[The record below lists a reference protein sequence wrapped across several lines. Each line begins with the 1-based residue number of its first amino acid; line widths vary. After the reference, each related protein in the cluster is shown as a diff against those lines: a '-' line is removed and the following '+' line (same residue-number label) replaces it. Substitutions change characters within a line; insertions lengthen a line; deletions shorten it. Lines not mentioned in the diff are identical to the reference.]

1 MNSYDYVVEANIIIS
16 LIFSNFAKIV
26 LLLITEKMA
35 IQILLLILGLTLIL
49 FGANWL
55 VDGSTSIARKT
66 GMSEFVIG
74 LTIVGIGTSTPE
86 MVVSFIAAF
95 QGQSEIALG
104 NVIGSNIFNI
114 LMILG
119 ITTLISPIT
128 MSKENRVKDIPI
140 NILVT
145 GALLLIWVAHSVL
158 GLGANQISRVEGIL
172 MLVAFTAYLWM
183 MFRSG
188 SNTVEDSS
196 EEDTKTYSNW
206 VSILMIIGGLGC
218 LIGGGKF
225 FVNSATAIAQ
235 YLNLSEKL
243 IAITIMAAGTSLP
256 ELATCIVAARKGRN
270 QMALGNVLGSNI
282 ANILLIV
289 GGAAVISP
297 LSLSA
302 ISWVDLSVVMLASI
316 VLLVS
321 AYTIKR
327 DRIDRREGL
336 LFIIIE
342 VAYMIWLCING

>member
-1 MNSYDYVVEANIIIS
+1 
-16 LIFSNFAKIV
+16 
-26 LLLITEKMA
+26 MA

-95 QGQSEIALG
+95 QGQSELALG

-119 ITTLISPIT
+119 VTTLISPIT
-128 MSKENRVKDIPI
+128 MTKDNRVKDIPL

-145 GALLLIWVAHSVL
+145 GGLMLIWLLHSIL
-158 GLGANQISRVEGIL
+158 GVGTNEISRLEGGL
-172 MLVAFTAYLWM
+172 MLASFMFYLWM

-188 SNTVEDSS
+188 SGA
-196 EEDTKTYSNW
+196 EETGQAEESKTFPNW
-206 VSILMIIGGLGC
+206 LSVLMILGGLGGLIIGGR
-218 LIGGGKF
+218 F

-235 YLNLSEKL
+235 YLNLSEKF

-270 QMALGNVLGSNI
+270 QMALGNVIGSNI

-289 GGAAVISP
+289 GGAALISP
-297 LSLSA
+297 LSLASIA
-302 ISWVDLSVVMLASI
+302 WVDFAVMMVASL
-316 VLLVS
+316 VLLMS

-336 LFIIIE
+336 LFLVIE
-342 VAYMIWLCING
+342 VAYMVWLFLNA

>member
-1 MNSYDYVVEANIIIS
+1 
-16 LIFSNFAKIV
+16 
-26 LLLITEKMA
+26 MA
-35 IQILLLILGLTLIL
+35 IQILLLIVGLALIL

-95 QGQSEIALG
+95 QGQSELALG

-119 ITTLISPIT
+119 VTTLISPIT
-128 MSKENRVKDIPI
+128 MSKDNRVKDIPL

-145 GALLLIWVAHSVL
+145 GGLMLIWLLHSVL
-158 GLGANQISRVEGIL
+158 GVGANEISRLEGGL
-172 MLVAFTAYLWM
+172 MLAAFAFYLWM

-188 SNTVEDSS
+188 SGA
-196 EEDTKTYSNW
+196 EETGQAEETKTFPNW
-206 VSILMIIGGLGC
+206 LAVLMILGGLGGLIIGGR
-218 LIGGGKF
+218 F

-235 YLNLSEKL
+235 YLNLSEKF

-270 QMALGNVLGSNI
+270 QMALGNVIGSNI

-289 GGAAVISP
+289 GGAALISP
-297 LSLSA
+297 LSLAS
-302 ISWVDLSVVMLASI
+302 ISWVDFAVMMVASL
-316 VLLVS
+316 VLLMS

-336 LFIIIE
+336 LFLVIE
-342 VAYMIWLCING
+342 VAYMVWLFLNA

>member
-1 MNSYDYVVEANIIIS
+1 
-16 LIFSNFAKIV
+16 
-26 LLLITEKMA
+26 MA

-86 MVVSFIAAF
+86 MVVSYIAAF
-95 QGQSEIALG
+95 QGQSELALG

-119 ITTLISPIT
+119 VTTLISPIT
-128 MSKENRVKDIPI
+128 MSKDNRVKDIPL

-145 GALLLIWVAHSVL
+145 GGLMLIWFLHSVL
-158 GLGANQISRVEGIL
+158 GVGTSEISRLEGGL
-172 MLVAFTAYLWM
+172 MLAAFMFYLWM

-188 SNTVEDSS
+188 SGA
-196 EEDTKTYSNW
+196 EETGQAEESKTFPNW
-206 VSILMIIGGLGC
+206 LSVLMILGGLGGLIIGGR
-218 LIGGGKF
+218 F

-235 YLNLSEKL
+235 YLNLSEKF

-270 QMALGNVLGSNI
+270 QMALGNVIGSNI

-289 GGAAVISP
+289 GGAALISP
-297 LSLSA
+297 LSLASIA
-302 ISWVDLSVVMLASI
+302 WVDFAVMMVASL
-316 VLLVS
+316 VLLMS

-336 LFIIIE
+336 LFIVIE
-342 VAYMIWLCING
+342 VAYMVWLFLNA

>member
-1 MNSYDYVVEANIIIS
+1 MI
-16 LIFSNFAKIV
+16 L
-26 LLLITEKMA
+26 
-35 IQILLLILGLTLIL
+35 QILLLVAGLLLIL
-49 FGANWL
+49 LGANWL

-86 MVVSFIAAF
+86 MVVSFLSAF
-95 QGQSEIALG
+95 QGKSEMALG

-119 ITTLISPIT
+119 VTTLISPIT
-128 MSKENRVKDIPI
+128 MSKENRVKDIPM
-140 NILVT
+140 NIIVT
-145 GALLLIWVAHSVL
+145 GALLLIWVLHSVL
-158 GLGANQISRVEGIL
+158 GIGANEISRFEGAL
-172 MLVAFTAYLWM
+172 MLAAFAAYLWM

-188 SNTVEDSS
+188 SNSS
-196 EEDTKTYSNW
+196 EETSEEETKTYSTW
-206 VSILMIIGGLGC
+206 MSLLMIVAGLAC
-218 LIGGGKF
+218 LIGGGKL
-225 FVNSATAIAQ
+225 FVNSATYIAQ
-235 YLNLSEKL
+235 ALNLSEKF

-282 ANILLIV
+282 ANILIIV

-297 LSLSA
+297 LSLHA
-302 ISWVDLSVVMLASI
+302 ISIVDLSVMMIAGL
-316 VLLVS
+316 VLWSS

-336 LFIIIE
+336 IFILIE
-342 VAYMIWLCING
+342 VAYMVWLFIKG

>member
-1 MNSYDYVVEANIIIS
+1 
-16 LIFSNFAKIV
+16 
-26 LLLITEKMA
+26 MA
-35 IQILLLILGLTLIL
+35 IQILLLIVGLTLIL

-95 QGQSEIALG
+95 QGQSELALG

-119 ITTLISPIT
+119 VTTLISPIT
-128 MSKENRVKDIPI
+128 MSKDNRVKDIPL

-145 GALLLIWVAHSVL
+145 GGLMLIWLLHSVL
-158 GLGANQISRVEGIL
+158 GVGANEISRLEGGL
-172 MLVAFTAYLWM
+172 MLAAFAFYLWM

-188 SNTVEDSS
+188 SGA
-196 EEDTKTYSNW
+196 EETGQAEETKTFPNW
-206 VSILMIIGGLGC
+206 LAVLMILGGLGGLIIGGR
-218 LIGGGKF
+218 F

-235 YLNLSEKL
+235 YLNLSEKF

-270 QMALGNVLGSNI
+270 QMALGNVIGSNI

-289 GGAAVISP
+289 GGAALISP
-297 LSLSA
+297 LSLASIA
-302 ISWVDLSVVMLASI
+302 WVDFAVMMVASL
-316 VLLVS
+316 VLLMS

-336 LFIIIE
+336 LFIVIE
-342 VAYMIWLCING
+342 VAYMIWLFLNA

>member
-1 MNSYDYVVEANIIIS
+1 
-16 LIFSNFAKIV
+16 
-26 LLLITEKMA
+26 MA
-35 IQILLLILGLTLIL
+35 VQILLLILGLTLIL
-49 FGANWL
+49 LGANWL

-86 MVVSFIAAF
+86 MVVSYISAF
-95 QGQSEIALG
+95 QGQPELALG

-119 ITTLISPIT
+119 VTTLISPIT
-128 MSKENRVKDIPI
+128 MSKDNRLKDIPL

-145 GALLLIWVAHSVL
+145 GGLMLIWLVHSVL
-158 GLGANQISRVEGIL
+158 GVGANEISRIEGGL
-172 MLVAFTAYLWM
+172 MLAAFAFYLWM

-188 SNTVEDSS
+188 NSA
-196 EEDTKTYSNW
+196 EEDPQEEETKTFPNW
-206 VSILMIIGGLGC
+206 LAVIMIIGGLGG
-218 LIGGGKF
+218 LIIGGRF

-235 YLNLSEKL
+235 YLNLSEKF

-270 QMALGNVLGSNI
+270 QMALGNVIGSNI

-297 LSLSA
+297 LSLASIA
-302 ISWVDLSVVMLASI
+302 WVDFAVMMVASL
-316 VLLVS
+316 VLLMS
-321 AYTIKR
+321 AYSIKR

-342 VAYMIWLCING
+342 AAYMIWLFLNA

>member
-1 MNSYDYVVEANIIIS
+1 MVLNI
-16 LIFSNFAKIV
+16 F
-26 LLLITEKMA
+26 LLVA
-35 IQILLLILGLTLIL
+35 GLLLIL

-55 VDGSTSIARKT
+55 VDGSTSIARRT

-86 MVVSFIAAF
+86 MVVSFISAF
-95 QGQSEIALG
+95 QGKSEMALG

-119 ITTLISPIT
+119 VTTLISPIT
-128 MSKENRVKDIPI
+128 MSKDNRVKDIPM

-145 GALLLIWVAHSVL
+145 GVLLLLWVLHSVL
-158 GLGANQISRVEGIL
+158 GVGANEISRFEGVL
-172 MLVAFTAYLWM
+172 MLVAFAAYLWM

-188 SNTVEDSS
+188 SDSNQDTS
-196 EEDTKTYSNW
+196 EEKTKTYSTW
-206 VSILMIIGGLGC
+206 MSLLLIAAGLAC
-218 LIGGGKF
+218 LIGGGKL
-225 FVNSATAIAQ
+225 FVKSATSIAEA
-235 YLNLSEKL
+235 LNLSEKF

-282 ANILLIV
+282 ANILMIV

-297 LSLSA
+297 LSLKA
-302 ISWVDLSVVMLASI
+302 ISFVDLFVMLFAGI
-316 VLLVS
+316 VLLAS

-327 DRIDRREGL
+327 DRIDRREGVV
-336 LFIIIE
+336 FILIE
-342 VAYMIWLCING
+342 VAYMVWLFMKG

>member
-1 MNSYDYVVEANIIIS
+1 
-16 LIFSNFAKIV
+16 
-26 LLLITEKMA
+26 MA

-95 QGQSEIALG
+95 QGQSELALG

-119 ITTLISPIT
+119 VTTLISPIT
-128 MSKENRVKDIPI
+128 MTKDNRVKDIPL

-145 GALLLIWVAHSVL
+145 GGLMLIWLLHSVL
-158 GLGANQISRVEGIL
+158 GVGTNEISRLEGGL
-172 MLVAFTAYLWM
+172 MLAAFMFYLWM

-188 SNTVEDSS
+188 SGA
-196 EEDTKTYSNW
+196 EETGQAEESKTFPNW
-206 VSILMIIGGLGC
+206 LSVLMILGGLGGLIIGGR
-218 LIGGGKF
+218 F

-235 YLNLSEKL
+235 YLNLSEKF

-270 QMALGNVLGSNI
+270 QMALGNVIGSNI

-289 GGAAVISP
+289 GGAALISP
-297 LSLSA
+297 LSL
-302 ISWVDLSVVMLASI
+302 ASI
-316 VLLVS
+316 ARVDFSGMMVASLVLLMS

-336 LFIIIE
+336 LFIVIE
-342 VAYMIWLCING
+342 VAYMVWLFLNA

>member
-1 MNSYDYVVEANIIIS
+1 
-16 LIFSNFAKIV
+16 
-26 LLLITEKMA
+26 MA

-95 QGQSEIALG
+95 QGQSELALG

-119 ITTLISPIT
+119 VTTLISPIT
-128 MSKENRVKDIPI
+128 MTKDNRVKDIPL

-145 GALLLIWVAHSVL
+145 GGLMLIWLLHSVL
-158 GLGANQISRVEGIL
+158 GVGTNEISRLEGGL
-172 MLVAFTAYLWM
+172 MLAAFMFYLWM

-188 SNTVEDSS
+188 SGA
-196 EEDTKTYSNW
+196 EETEQAEESKTFPNW
-206 VSILMIIGGLGC
+206 LSVLMILGGLGGLIIGGR
-218 LIGGGKF
+218 F

-235 YLNLSEKL
+235 YLNLSEKF

-270 QMALGNVLGSNI
+270 QMALGNVIGSNI

-289 GGAAVISP
+289 GGAALISP
-297 LSLSA
+297 LSLASIA
-302 ISWVDLSVVMLASI
+302 WVDFAVMMVASL
-316 VLLVS
+316 VLLMS

-336 LFIIIE
+336 LFIVIE
-342 VAYMIWLCING
+342 VAYMVWLFLNA

>member
-1 MNSYDYVVEANIIIS
+1 
-16 LIFSNFAKIV
+16 
-26 LLLITEKMA
+26 MA
-35 IQILLLILGLTLIL
+35 LQILLLILGLTLIL
-49 FGANWL
+49 LGANWL

-95 QGQSEIALG
+95 QGQPELALG

-119 ITTLISPIT
+119 VTTLISPIT
-128 MSKENRVKDIPI
+128 MSKDNRLQDIPL

-145 GALLLIWVAHSVL
+145 GGLMLIWLVHSVL
-158 GLGANQISRVEGIL
+158 GVGANEISRIEGGI
-172 MLVAFTAYLWM
+172 MLAAFAFYLWM

-188 SNTVEDSS
+188 NGA
-196 EEDTKTYSNW
+196 EETLQEEETKIFPNW
-206 VSILMIIGGLGC
+206 LAVIMILGGLGGLIIGGR
-218 LIGGGKF
+218 F

-235 YLNLSEKL
+235 YLNLSEKF

-270 QMALGNVLGSNI
+270 QMALGNVIGSNI

-297 LSLSA
+297 LSLASIA
-302 ISWVDLSVVMLASI
+302 WVDFAVMMVASL
-316 VLLVS
+316 VLLMS

-342 VAYMIWLCING
+342 AAYMIWLFLNA

>member
-1 MNSYDYVVEANIIIS
+1 
-16 LIFSNFAKIV
+16 
-26 LLLITEKMA
+26 MA

-95 QGQSEIALG
+95 QGQSELALG

-119 ITTLISPIT
+119 VTTLISPIT
-128 MSKENRVKDIPI
+128 MSKDNRVKDIPL

-145 GALLLIWVAHSVL
+145 GGLMLIWLLHSVL
-158 GLGANQISRVEGIL
+158 GVGTNEISRLEGGL
-172 MLVAFTAYLWM
+172 MLAAFMFYLWM

-188 SNTVEDSS
+188 SGA
-196 EEDTKTYSNW
+196 EETGQAEESKTFPNW
-206 VSILMIIGGLGC
+206 LSVLMILGGLGGLIIGGR
-218 LIGGGKF
+218 F

-235 YLNLSEKL
+235 YLNLSEKF

-270 QMALGNVLGSNI
+270 QMALGNVIGSNI

-289 GGAAVISP
+289 GGAALISP
-297 LSLSA
+297 LSLASIA
-302 ISWVDLSVVMLASI
+302 WVDFAVMMVASL
-316 VLLVS
+316 VLLMS

-336 LFIIIE
+336 LFIVIE
-342 VAYMIWLCING
+342 VAYMVWLFLNA

>member
-1 MNSYDYVVEANIIIS
+1 
-16 LIFSNFAKIV
+16 
-26 LLLITEKMA
+26 MA

-49 FGANWL
+49 FGSNWL

-86 MVVSFIAAF
+86 MVVSYIAAF
-95 QGQSEIALG
+95 QGQSELALG

-114 LMILG
+114 LIILG
-119 ITTLISPIT
+119 VTTLISPIT
-128 MSKENRVKDIPI
+128 MSKDNRVKDIPL

-145 GALLLIWVAHSVL
+145 GGLMLIWLLHSVL
-158 GLGANQISRVEGIL
+158 GVGTNEISRLEGGL
-172 MLVAFTAYLWM
+172 MLAAFMFYLWM

-188 SNTVEDSS
+188 SGA
-196 EEDTKTYSNW
+196 EETGQAEESKTFPNW
-206 VSILMIIGGLGC
+206 LSVLMIFGGLGGLIIGGR
-218 LIGGGKF
+218 F

-235 YLNLSEKL
+235 YLNLSEKF

-270 QMALGNVLGSNI
+270 QMALGNVIGSNI

-289 GGAAVISP
+289 GGAALISP
-297 LSLSA
+297 LSLASIA
-302 ISWVDLSVVMLASI
+302 WVDFAVMMVASL
-316 VLLVS
+316 VLLMS

-336 LFIIIE
+336 LFIVIE
-342 VAYMIWLCING
+342 VAYMVWLFLNA

>member
-1 MNSYDYVVEANIIIS
+1 
-16 LIFSNFAKIV
+16 
-26 LLLITEKMA
+26 MA
-35 IQILLLILGLTLIL
+35 IQILLLIVGLALIL

-86 MVVSFIAAF
+86 MVVSYISAF
-95 QGQSEIALG
+95 QGQSELALG

-119 ITTLISPIT
+119 VTTLISPIT
-128 MSKENRVKDIPI
+128 MSKENRLKDIPL
-140 NILVT
+140 NIIVT
-145 GALLLIWVAHSVL
+145 GALMLIWILHSVV
-158 GLGANQISRVEGIL
+158 GVGANEISRIEGGL
-172 MLVAFTAYLWM
+172 MLAAFALYLWM

-188 SNTVEDSS
+188 NGA
-196 EEDTKTYSNW
+196 EETRQKEETKTFPNW
-206 VSILMIIGGLGC
+206 LSVLMILGGLGGLIIGGR
-218 LIGGGKF
+218 F

-235 YLNLSEKL
+235 YLNLSEKF

-270 QMALGNVLGSNI
+270 QMALGNVIGSNI

-289 GGAAVISP
+289 GGAALISP
-297 LSLSA
+297 LSLASIA
-302 ISWVDLSVVMLASI
+302 WVDFAVMMVASL
-316 VLLVS
+316 VLLMS

-327 DRIDRREGL
+327 DRIDRREGT

-342 VAYMIWLCING
+342 VAYMIWLFLNA

>member
-1 MNSYDYVVEANIIIS
+1 
-16 LIFSNFAKIV
+16 
-26 LLLITEKMA
+26 MA

-95 QGQSEIALG
+95 QGQSELALG

-119 ITTLISPIT
+119 VTTLISPIT
-128 MSKENRVKDIPI
+128 MSKDNRVKDIPL

-145 GALLLIWVAHSVL
+145 GGLMLIWLVHSVL
-158 GLGANQISRVEGIL
+158 GVGANEISRLEGGL
-172 MLVAFTAYLWM
+172 MLAAFAFYLWM

-188 SNTVEDSS
+188 SGA
-196 EEDTKTYSNW
+196 EETGQAEETKTFPNW
-206 VSILMIIGGLGC
+206 LAVLMILGGLGGLIIGGR
-218 LIGGGKF
+218 F

-235 YLNLSEKL
+235 YLNLSEKF

-270 QMALGNVLGSNI
+270 QMALGNVIGSNI

-289 GGAAVISP
+289 GGAALISP
-297 LSLSA
+297 LSLVSIA
-302 ISWVDLSVVMLASI
+302 WVDFAVMMVASL
-316 VLLVS
+316 VLLMS

-336 LFIIIE
+336 FFILIE
-342 VAYMIWLCING
+342 VAYMIWLFLNA

>member
-1 MNSYDYVVEANIIIS
+1 
-16 LIFSNFAKIV
+16 
-26 LLLITEKMA
+26 
-35 IQILLLILGLTLIL
+35 
-49 FGANWL
+49 
-55 VDGSTSIARKT
+55 
-66 GMSEFVIG
+66 MSEFVIG

-95 QGQSEIALG
+95 QGQSELALG

-119 ITTLISPIT
+119 VTTLISPIT
-128 MSKENRVKDIPI
+128 MSKDNRVKDIPL

-145 GALLLIWVAHSVL
+145 GGLMIIWLLHSVL
-158 GLGANQISRVEGIL
+158 GVGANEISRLEGGL
-172 MLVAFTAYLWM
+172 MLAAFAVYLWM

-188 SNTVEDSS
+188 NGVEEPQQP
-196 EEDTKTYSNW
+196 EETKTFPNW
-206 VSILMIIGGLGC
+206 LSVLMILGGLGGLIIGGR
-218 LIGGGKF
+218 F

-235 YLNLSEKL
+235 YLNLSEKF

-270 QMALGNVLGSNI
+270 QMALGNVIGSNI

-289 GGAAVISP
+289 GGAALISP
-297 LSLSA
+297 LSLASIA
-302 ISWVDLSVVMLASI
+302 WVDFAVMMVASL
-316 VLLVS
+316 VLLMS

-342 VAYMIWLCING
+342 VAYMIWLFLNA

>member
-1 MNSYDYVVEANIIIS
+1 
-16 LIFSNFAKIV
+16 
-26 LLLITEKMA
+26 MA
-35 IQILLLILGLTLIL
+35 IQILLLIVGLALIL

-95 QGQSEIALG
+95 QGQSELALG

-119 ITTLISPIT
+119 VTTLISPIT
-128 MSKENRVKDIPI
+128 MSKDNRVKDIPL

-145 GALLLIWVAHSVL
+145 GGLMLIWLIHSVL
-158 GLGANQISRVEGIL
+158 GVGANEISRIEGGI
-172 MLVAFTAYLWM
+172 MLAAFAFYLWM

-188 SNTVEDSS
+188 NGA
-196 EEDTKTYSNW
+196 EETPQEEETKTFPNW
-206 VSILMIIGGLGC
+206 LSVLMILGGLGG
-218 LIGGGKF
+218 LILGGRF

-235 YLNLSEKL
+235 YLNLSEKF

-270 QMALGNVLGSNI
+270 QMALGNVIGSNI

-289 GGAAVISP
+289 GGAALISP
-297 LSLSA
+297 LSLASIA
-302 ISWVDLSVVMLASI
+302 WVDFAVMMVASL
-316 VLLVS
+316 VLLMS

-336 LFIIIE
+336 LFIFIE
-342 VAYMIWLCING
+342 VAYMIWLFLNA

>member
-1 MNSYDYVVEANIIIS
+1 M
-16 LIFSNFAKIV
+16 LIQ
-26 LLLITEKMA
+26 T
-35 IQILLLILGLTLIL
+35 LLLILGLGLIL

-119 ITTLISPIT
+119 ITSLISPIT
-128 MSKENRVKDIPI
+128 MSKENRITDIPI

-145 GALLLIWVAHSVL
+145 GALLLIWAVHSVL
-158 GLGANQISRVEGIL
+158 GIGANEISRFEGAL
-172 MLVAFTAYLWM
+172 MLIAFVAYLWM

-188 SNTVEDSS
+188 SNS
-196 EEDTKTYSNW
+196 EEEYAEDTKNYSNGA
-206 VSILMIIGGLGC
+206 SILMIIGGLAC
-218 LIGGGKF
+218 LIGGGKL

-282 ANILLIV
+282 SNILLIV

-297 LSLSA
+297 LSLAS
-302 ISWVDLSVVMLASI
+302 ISWVDLSVVMIASI

-321 AYTIKR
+321 AYTIMKE
-327 DRIDRREGL
+327 RIDRREGL
-336 LFIIIE
+336 LFILIE